1 MNVIG
6 FVENDLGLKLL
17 PYQKEVLRK
26 TSKIKRSLFIT
37 MPRGLGYSNSRL
49 LAYLASI
56 YLTEGDSLNGRQK
69 DPEGDQRN

>member
-1 MNVIG
+1 MNVID

-26 TSKIKRSLFIT
+26 TSTIKQPLVIT

-56 YLTEGDSLNGRQK
+56 CLTEGDSLDGKQK

>member
-1 MNVIG
+1 MNVID

-26 TSKIKRSLFIT
+26 TSKIKQPLVIT

-56 YLTEGDSLNGRQK
+56 YLTEGDSLNGKQK